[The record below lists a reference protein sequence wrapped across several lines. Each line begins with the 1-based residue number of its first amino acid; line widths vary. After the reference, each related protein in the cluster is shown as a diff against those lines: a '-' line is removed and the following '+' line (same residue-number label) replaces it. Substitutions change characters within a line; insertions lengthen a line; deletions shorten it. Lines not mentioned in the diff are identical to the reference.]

1 MKSYYYRSYIS
12 LNAIIFF
19 LCKPTVS
26 YYSFPKL
33 CKLFS
38 QIYFRRTLV
47 MNKKTN
53 FSALLLSCILCII
66 LSLNAYAADS
76 PATQFSHNQYDLSS
90 SNTQSFE
97 LYDQDNSVYYVNISP
112 IQTNRRMSNGSY
124 KVSLSYPNHWEASFI
139 VQITANSIS
148 SVSTPYAKALTG
160 SISNINLKRNSSS
173 YATLTFLYNYLGT
186 YKTTGIKAY
195 INNNSLQCIS
205 I

>member
-1 MKSYYYRSYIS
+1 
-12 LNAIIFF
+12 
-19 LCKPTVS
+19 
-26 YYSFPKL
+26 
-33 CKLFS
+33 
-38 QIYFRRTLV
+38 

-186 YKTTGIKAY
+186 YKTTSIKAY